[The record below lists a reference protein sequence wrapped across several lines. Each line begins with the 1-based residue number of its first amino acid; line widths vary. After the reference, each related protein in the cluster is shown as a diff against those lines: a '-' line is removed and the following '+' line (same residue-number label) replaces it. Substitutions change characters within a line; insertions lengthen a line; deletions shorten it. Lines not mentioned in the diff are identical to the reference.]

1 MTKLNVI
8 VPNVNMLNFDTVG
21 EVKPHFIGSS
31 TVLTLMDVATR
42 QLPALM
48 NAPSSSVGEDRA
60 IVPYVPASQASDSGR
75 RAKPSAVQCAQIQV
89 SLKNCALHINA
100 QSRGGQAC
108 RLFGAVALSR
118 SHVGRTSLAEPFPL
132 LRWLC
137 WED

>member
-75 RAKPSAVQCAQIQV
+75 RAKPSAAPR
-89 SLKNCALHINA
+89 AA
-100 QSRGGQAC
+100 RTGQRTEAP
-108 RLFGAVALSR
+108 RLIHNSR
-118 SHVGRTSLAEPFPL
+118 SLDSGRLARSAPDNVGTGCRPT
-132 LRWLC
+132 
-137 WED
+137 